1 MHHLKTKKSGDYMF
15 VDEVIIKVK
24 AGNGGD
30 GCTAFRRE
38 KYIPDGGPFG
48 GNGGRGANIIFKT
61 DLGLRTLLD
70 LRYNK
75 LIKAPKGANG
85 SGKNKNGRGAD
96 DVIIKVPVGTTV
108 KDMDTGLI
116 IADLTKENDEVVVAY
131 GGRGGRG
138 NTAFATAANPAPN
151 FSEHGEPGEEKTLK
165 VELRLL
171 ADVGFVGMPSVGKS
185 TTLSK
190 ISASKPKIA
199 AYHFTTLNP
208 NLGVVKTVD
217 GRTFVAADLPGLI
230 KGASLGEGLG
240 DKFLKH
246 IERTRVIAHIID
258 MSGSEG
264 RDPLEDYEIINKELK
279 DFNEKIMN
287 KPQIIIANKMDLE
300 GAEENLKRFKEKYN
314 LPVYEV
320 SAITNTGL
328 DKALVAIADEL
339 DKISETP
346 LFEEEAFES
355 HVLYKFKKEQ
365 PFTITRDNDIY
376 VVKGKEVEKLFK
388 MTKFTDE
395 GAVRFA
401 RKLRAMGID
410 EKLLEMGAKYGDK
423 VQIMDLIFE
432 FKE

>member
-1 MHHLKTKKSGDYMF
+1 MF

-48 GNGGRGANIIFKT
+48 GNGGRGANIIFET

-70 LRYNK
+70 LRYQK
-75 LIKAPKGANG
+75 LIRAPKGANG
-85 SGKNKNGRGAD
+85 EGKNKNGKGAS
-96 DVIIKVPVGTTV
+96 DVIIKVPLGTTV

-116 IADLTKENDEVVVAY
+116 IADLTKKGDSVIVAK

-138 NTAFATAANPAPN
+138 NTACATATNPAPN

-185 TTLSK
+185 TILSK

-208 NLGVVKTVD
+208 NLGVVKTID
-217 GRTFVAADLPGLI
+217 GRTFVAADLPELI

-246 IERTRVIAHIID
+246 IQRTRVIAHIID
-258 MSGSEG
+258 MSGLEG
-264 RDPLEDYEIINKELK
+264 RDPLEDYETINKELK
-279 DFNEKIMN
+279 DFDEKLIL
-287 KPQIIIANKMDLE
+287 KPQVVIANKMDLE
-300 GAEENLKRFKEKYN
+300 GAKENLERFKKKYN
-314 LPVYEV
+314 VPVYEV
-320 SAITNTGL
+320 SAITNKGL
-328 DKALVAIADEL
+328 DKVLVKIADEL
-339 DKISETP
+339 DKIKEEP
-346 LFEEEAFES
+346 LFSDEAFES

-376 VVKGKEVEKLFK
+376 VVKGKEIEKLFH

-410 EKLLEMGAKYGDK
+410 DKLLEMGAKYGDK
-423 VQIMDLIFE
+423 VQIEDLIFE

>member
-1 MHHLKTKKSGDYMF
+1 MF

-70 LRYNK
+70 LRYQK

-85 SGKNKNGRGAD
+85 SGKNKNGRGAE
-96 DVIIKVPVGTTV
+96 DVVIKVPIGTTV
-108 KDMDTGLI
+108 KDLDTGLI
-116 IADLTKENDEVVVAY
+116 IADLTREGDSCIVAS

-138 NTAFATAANPAPN
+138 NTAFATATNPAPN

-185 TTLSK
+185 TLISK

-199 AYHFTTLNP
+199 EYHFTTLVP
-208 NLGVVKTVD
+208 NLGVVKTID
-217 GRTFVAADLPGLI
+217 GRSFVAADLPGLI

-240 DKFLKH
+240 DRFLKH

-258 MSGSEG
+258 MSGCEG
-264 RDPLEDYEIINKELK
+264 RDPLDDYEVINKELK
-279 DFNEKIMN
+279 DFNEKIIL
-287 KPQIIIANKMDLE
+287 KPQIIIANKMDLD
-300 GAEENLKRFKEKYN
+300 GALENLKRFKAKYK
-314 LPVYEV
+314 LPVYEI
-320 SAITNTGL
+320 SALTGEGI
-328 DKALVAIADEL
+328 DKVLVKIADEL
-339 DKISETP
+339 DKIKEEP
-346 LFEEEAFES
+346 LFDEDSFES
-355 HVLYKFKKEQ
+355 HVLYKFKKEH

-376 VVKGKEVEKLFK
+376 VIKGKEIEKLFR

-395 GAVRFA
+395 GALRFA

-410 EKLLEMGAKYGDK
+410 DKLLEMGAKYGDK

>member
-1 MHHLKTKKSGDYMF
+1 MF
-15 VDEVIIKVK
+15 IDEVIIKVK

-61 DLGLRTLLD
+61 DEGLRTLLD

-85 SGKNKNGRGAD
+85 QGKNKNGRGAE

-116 IADLTKENDEVVVAY
+116 IADLTKKDDEVIVAK

-138 NTAFATAANPAPN
+138 NTAFATATNPAPN
-151 FSEHGEPGEEKTLK
+151 FSEHGEPGEEKNLK
-165 VELRLL
+165 IELRLL

-199 AYHFTTLNP
+199 AYHFTTLTP
-208 NLGVVKTVD
+208 NLGVVKTKD
-217 GRTFVAADLPGLI
+217 GRVFVAADLPGLI

-246 IERTRVIAHIID
+246 AQRTRVIAHILD
-258 MSGSEG
+258 MSGMEG
-264 RDPLEDYEIINKELK
+264 RDPLEDYETINKELK
-279 DFNEKIMN
+279 DFDEKLAS
-287 KPQIIIANKMDLE
+287 KPQIVIANKMDLE
-300 GAEENLKRFKEKYN
+300 GSEENLKRFKEKYN
-314 LPVYEV
+314 VPVYET
-320 SAITNTGL
+320 SAISSKGL
-328 DKALVAIADEL
+328 DDALIAIADEL
-339 DKISETP
+339 DKIEEEP

-365 PFTITRDNDIY
+365 PFTITRENDIY
-376 VVKGKEVEKLFK
+376 VVKGERVEKLFK

-410 EKLLEMGAKYGDK
+410 EKLLEMGAKYGDM

>member
-1 MHHLKTKKSGDYMF
+1 MF

-38 KYIPDGGPFG
+38 KFIPDGGPFG
-48 GNGGRGANIIFKT
+48 GNGGRGANIVFKT
-61 DLGLRTLLD
+61 DLGLKTLLD

-85 SGKNKNGRGAD
+85 SGKNKNGKSAE
-96 DVIIKVPVGTTV
+96 DVVIKVPVGTTV
-108 KDMDTGLI
+108 TDMDTGLI
-116 IADLTKENDEVVVAY
+116 IADLTKKDDNVIVAH

-138 NTAFATAANPAPN
+138 NTAFATPSNPAPN
-151 FSEHGEPGEEKTLK
+151 FSEKGEPGEEKTLK

-185 TTLSK
+185 TILSK
-190 ISASKPKIA
+190 ISRSKPKIA

-208 NLGVVKTVD
+208 NLGVVRTID

-246 IERTRVIAHIID
+246 IERTRVIAHVLD
-258 MSGSEG
+258 MSGFEG
-264 RDPLEDYEIINKELK
+264 RDPLDDYEVINKELN
-279 DFNEKIMN
+279 DFDPKLMK
-287 KPQIIIANKMDLE
+287 KPQVIIANKMDLE
-300 GAEENLKRFKEKYN
+300 GAKENLQRFKDKYKKE
-314 LPVYEV
+314 VFEV
-320 SAITNTGL
+320 SAITNKGL
-328 DKALVAIADEL
+328 DEVLVKIADEL
-339 DKISETP
+339 DNIKEEP
-346 LFEEEAFES
+346 LFDEDNFES
-355 HVLYKFKKEQ
+355 HVLYKFKKEK

-401 RKLRAMGID
+401 RKLRGMGID
-410 EKLLEMGAKYGDK
+410 DELVKMGCKPGDR
-423 VQIMDLIFE
+423 VQIMDMIFE

>member
-1 MHHLKTKKSGDYMF
+1 MF

-38 KYIPDGGPFG
+38 KFIPDGGPFG
-48 GNGGRGANIIFKT
+48 GNGGRGASIIFKT
-61 DLGLRTLLD
+61 DLGLKTLLD

-85 SGKNKNGRGAD
+85 MGKNKNGRGAQ
-96 DVIIKVPVGTTV
+96 DVVIKVPVGTTV
-108 KDMDTGLI
+108 TDMDTGLI
-116 IADLTKENDEVVVAY
+116 IADLTKKDDSVIVAK

-138 NTAFATAANPAPN
+138 NTAFATPSNPAPN
-151 FSEHGEPGEEKTLK
+151 FSEKGEPGEEKTLK

-185 TTLSK
+185 TILSK
-190 ISASKPKIA
+190 ISRSKPKIA

-208 NLGVVKTVD
+208 NLGVVRTID

-246 IERTRVIAHIID
+246 IERTRVIAHVLD
-258 MSGSEG
+258 MSGLEG
-264 RDPLEDYEIINKELK
+264 RDPLEDYEVINKELY
-279 DFNEKIMN
+279 DFDPKLMK
-287 KPQIIIANKMDLE
+287 KPQVIIANKMDLE
-300 GAEENLKRFKEKYN
+300 GAYENLQRFKDKYKKE
-314 LPVYEV
+314 VFEV
-320 SAITNTGL
+320 SAITNKGL
-328 DKALVAIADEL
+328 DEVLVKIADEL
-339 DKISETP
+339 DNIKEEP
-346 LFEEEAFES
+346 LFDEDNFES
-355 HVLYKFKKEQ
+355 HVLYKFKKEK

-395 GAVRFA
+395 GAVRYA
-401 RKLRAMGID
+401 RKLRGMGID
-410 EKLLEMGAKYGDK
+410 DELIKMGCKNGDK
-423 VQIMDLIFE
+423 VQIMDMIFE

>member
-1 MHHLKTKKSGDYMF
+1 MF

-48 GNGGRGANIIFKT
+48 GNGGRGANIIFET

-70 LRYNK
+70 LRYQK

-85 SGKNKNGRGAD
+85 EGKNKNGKGAS
-96 DVIIKVPVGTTV
+96 DVIIKVPLGTTV

-116 IADLTKENDEVVVAY
+116 IADLTKKGDSVIVAK

-138 NTAFATAANPAPN
+138 NTAFATATNPAPN
-151 FSEHGEPGEEKTLK
+151 FSEHGEPGEEKNLK

-185 TTLSK
+185 TILSK

-208 NLGVVKTVD
+208 NLGVVKTID

-246 IERTRVIAHIID
+246 IQRTRVIAHIID
-258 MSGSEG
+258 MSGLEG
-264 RDPLEDYEIINKELK
+264 RDPLEDYETINKELK
-279 DFNEKIMN
+279 DFDEKLIL
-287 KPQIIIANKMDLE
+287 KPQVVIANKMDLE
-300 GAEENLKRFKEKYN
+300 GAKENLERFKEKYN
-314 LPVYEV
+314 VPVYEV
-320 SAITNTGL
+320 SAITNKGL
-328 DKALVAIADEL
+328 DKVLVKIADEL
-339 DKISETP
+339 DNIKEEP
-346 LFEEEAFES
+346 LFSDEAFES

-376 VVKGKEVEKLFK
+376 VVKGKEIEKLFH

-395 GAVRFA
+395 GTIRFA
-401 RKLRAMGID
+401 RKLRKMGID
-410 EKLLEMGAKYGDK
+410 DKLLEMGAKYGDK
-423 VQIMDLIFE
+423 VQIEDLIFE

>member
-1 MHHLKTKKSGDYMF
+1 MF

-48 GNGGRGANIIFKT
+48 GNGGCGANIIFET

-70 LRYNK
+70 LRYQK

-85 SGKNKNGRGAD
+85 EGKNKNGKGAS
-96 DVIIKVPVGTTV
+96 DVIIKVPLGTTV

-116 IADLTKENDEVVVAY
+116 IADLTKKGDSVIVAK

-138 NTAFATAANPAPN
+138 NTAFATATNPAPN

-185 TTLSK
+185 TILSK

-208 NLGVVKTVD
+208 NLGVVKTID

-246 IERTRVIAHIID
+246 IQRTRVIAHIID
-258 MSGSEG
+258 MSGLEG
-264 RDPLEDYEIINKELK
+264 RDPLEDYETINKELK
-279 DFNEKIMN
+279 DFDEKLIL
-287 KPQIIIANKMDLE
+287 KPQVIIANKMDLE
-300 GAEENLKRFKEKYN
+300 GAKENLERFKEKYN
-314 LPVYEV
+314 VPVYEV
-320 SAITNTGL
+320 SAITNKGL
-328 DKALVAIADEL
+328 DKVLVKIADEL
-339 DKISETP
+339 DNIKEEP
-346 LFEEEAFES
+346 LFSDEAFES

-376 VVKGKEVEKLFK
+376 VVKGKEIEKLFH

-395 GAVRFA
+395 GTIRFA
-401 RKLRAMGID
+401 RKLRKMGID
-410 EKLLEMGAKYGDK
+410 DKLLEMGAKYGDK
-423 VQIMDLIFE
+423 VQIEDLIFE